1 MNNFKRITS
10 IVTMII
16 LLMGCGVAG
25 IEPDNIMEFNEAG
38 RGQEQ
43 TFDYEV
49 PPNIPHVFA
58 DQVGYETKSTKI
70 VVFCG
75 KDMKDTFEVI
85 DAVSGEAV
93 YTGEIITGDYNE
105 KTEEYTNYGSF
116 TELDKNGTYYIQ
128 TAVIGQS
135 YPFIIGNNLYRDM
148 LPKMSKIIYENR
160 CGHKLVIKLPDRQEP
175 LDVSGGWYTG
185 SGYDRDV
192 VGGCTIAAN
201 LLLAFELYP
210 DEFTD
215 DFLIPES
222 GNQIPDILDEV
233 KYEIDWLLK
242 MQDMKTGALFGGI
255 IDNENEPKKLKA
267 ISKEA
272 TSNFAGVM
280 ANFYQVYKNYDL
292 KLASS
297 CLNAG
302 EKAYRYLLANE
313 TEDYTQEQYFAAA
326 HLYRATGNVTYHTYI
341 KQYHKEVKRAPSEDD
356 SRELYGDIVYLM
368 TRRSVDTAICR
379 QLMDKW
385 MDRAERI
392 VEEAQQNPYF
402 VSSDTN
408 TEMLE
413 DMLDLSVVGHIIT
426 NHEYVTV
433 LENHL
438 HYFLGRNAEGVSY
451 IEGMGSLYP
460 SINDRQAI
468 ITKQPQLT
476 SMLLF
481 MLGEIMNADAGME
494 E

>member
-10 IVTMII
+10 IVTIII

-25 IEPDNIMEFNEAG
+25 IEPDNIMEINEAG
-38 RGQEQ
+38 AVQEKDL
-43 TFDYEV
+43 DYEV
-49 PPNIPHVFA
+49 PPNLPHVFV
-58 DQVGYETKSTKI
+58 DQIGYETKSTKV

-75 KDMKDTFEVI
+75 KDMIDTFEVI
-85 DAVSGEAV
+85 DAESGEAV

-105 KTEEYTNYGSF
+105 ETEEYTNYGTF
-116 TELDKNGTYYIQ
+116 TELDKSGTYYIQ

-135 YPFIIGNNLYRDM
+135 YPFIIGDNLYRDM
-148 LPKMSKIIYENR
+148 FSEMSKRIYEKR
-160 CGHKLVIKLPDRQEP
+160 CGHKLIIKLPDRQET

-185 SGYDRDV
+185 ADYDRNV

-215 DFLIPES
+215 DSGIAES

-233 KYEIDWLLK
+233 KYEIEWLLK
-242 MQDMKTGALFGGI
+242 MQDMKSGALFGGI
-255 IDNENEPKKLKA
+255 VDNENEPKKLKA
-267 ISKEA
+267 ISKSA
-272 TSNFAGVM
+272 TANFAGVM

-313 TEDYTQEQYFAAA
+313 TEDYTQDQYFAATQ
-326 HLYRATGNVTYHTYI
+326 LYRATGNLTYHSYI
-341 KQYHKEVKRAPSEDD
+341 KQYNKAEKAPSEDN

-368 TRRSVDTAICR
+368 TRRSVDTTICR

-385 MDRAERI
+385 MDRVERI

-413 DMLDLSVVGHIIT
+413 DMLNLSVVGHIIT

-460 SINDRQAI
+460 SINDRQTI
-468 ITKQPQLT
+468 ITEQPELT
-476 SMLLF
+476 SKLLF
-481 MLGEIMNADAGME
+481 MLGEIINADAGME